1 MMQRPRP
8 QPVTG
13 GASSSNPK
21 EIAMDTP
28 TPHRSAHR
36 PPNRKPLALLTN
48 AAMCAA
54 VIVAL
59 GASTPIHAG
68 ADPDPGDDGPN
79 PFGGLSCSCAQT
91 SPAGAPAQRQQL
103 IGGLQQGLAV
113 GQREPNL
120 ASSPATPPA

>member
-1 MMQRPRP
+1 
-8 QPVTG
+8 
-13 GASSSNPK
+13 
-21 EIAMDTP
+21 MDTP

>member
-1 MMQRPRP
+1 
-8 QPVTG
+8 
-13 GASSSNPK
+13 
-21 EIAMDTP
+21 MDTP

-48 AAMCAA
+48 LCAA

-79 PFGGLSCSCAQT
+79 PFGGLSCSCTQT